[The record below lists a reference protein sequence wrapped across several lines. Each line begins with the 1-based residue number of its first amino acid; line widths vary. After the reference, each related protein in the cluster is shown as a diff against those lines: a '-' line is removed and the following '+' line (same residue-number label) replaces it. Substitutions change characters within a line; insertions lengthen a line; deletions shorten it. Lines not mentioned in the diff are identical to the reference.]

1 MLGWIHQIAGDYVR
15 QLITLGTT
23 QIRFLAAALIFALP
37 LKKKKGYPLRLLVC
51 FLGWLVLLFGETVLR
66 TKYAGVTTRLP
77 VHMLNLLLS
86 LPMLLFCVEE
96 KPLTI
101 LNTWCAG
108 LAAEEIASV
117 AHELLLLSFGL
128 DPSNVLSLFIHLDL
142 DAQMLLFHLF
152 HLGVYLALYVLLGR
166 RRLETTDQKSLKHM
180 TYLVVVSIL
189 FIGAI
194 SAFTYEYR
202 DESSRLF
209 VAARIYSLVFALV
222 ILLIRSGIISQ
233 GQARTEISL
242 MERVMAEERKQ
253 YEHNRE
259 SINLINMRC
268 HDLKHQLANLS
279 GRLTDEEVKSLQEAM
294 NIYDSTIKT
303 GNEVLDVVL
312 YENQL
317 ACRKEQIQLT
327 CLANGKALSFMRTRH
342 IYALFSNALRNAM
355 EAVRKLDDPEQKI
368 ISIHVEDQGE
378 QVEISVINYYNG
390 EIQQGENG
398 LDTTKNDPNHHGF
411 GTMSMKYIAEQY
423 GGRMGVDARNGI
435 FRLLITLPKPKAE
448 A

>member
-1 MLGWIHQIAGDYVR
+1 MIGWIHQIAGDYVR

-37 LKKKKGYPLRLLVC
+37 LKKKKAYPLRLLLCLV
-51 FLGWLVLLFGETVLR
+51 GWLVLLFGETVLR

-222 ILLIRSGIISQ
+222 ILLIRSGIISP

-317 ACRKEQIQLT
+317 ACRKE
-327 CLANGKALSFMRTRH
+327 
-342 IYALFSNALRNAM
+342 
-355 EAVRKLDDPEQKI
+355 
-368 ISIHVEDQGE
+368 
-378 QVEISVINYYNG
+378 
-390 EIQQGENG
+390 
-398 LDTTKNDPNHHGF
+398 
-411 GTMSMKYIAEQY
+411 
-423 GGRMGVDARNGI
+423 
-435 FRLLITLPKPKAE
+435 
-448 A
+448 